1 MVNSLLLLL
10 LSTTAGV
17 QDPTRPLTAAPV
29 IPASVEQHSVPSP
42 QLELQATFTGD
53 QASAIIDGT
62 RYQVGDSINSYR
74 LVRISAHQVWLEGQG
89 NPLAL
94 TLFPSLLNLS
104 NP

>member
-29 IPASVEQHSVPSP
+29 TPAVVEQSAVPSP
-42 QLELQATFTGD
+42 QLQLQATFTGER
-53 QASAIIDGT
+53 ASAIIDGA

-74 LVRISAHQVWLEGQG
+74 LVRIGTHQVWLEGQG
-89 NPLAL
+89 KPLAL

-104 NP
+104 N